1 MRNAIPMLAV
11 VAVSL
16 PLLGPTATFSADTV
30 DLVSRLTA
38 KLELSRD
45 RSVGRR
51 PLLFL
56 SRPAPRSFPGRSGE
70 TPSLHQPGESGGVI
84 LEMGPNGPHVE
95 HCPGHRFPAVAPPS
109 AR

>member
-38 KLELSRD
+38 RLELSRD

-51 PLLFL
+51 PLLFF
-56 SRPAPRSFPGRSGE
+56 SRPALPSPRRPGA

-84 LEMGPNGPHVE
+84 LEMGPNGTHVE
-95 HCPGHRFPAVAPPS
+95 RCPGHWFPAGAPRP